1 MNTETFEEVALG
13 EKIVGD
19 KAKWISEG
27 MEVTLVSFLDKVIEV
42 QIPTVMVY
50 TIIETDPTLKGATVN
65 NYIKPAVLD
74 CGATINVPG
83 YLEQGESI
91 KVDTEKEEFLERNKG
106 V

>member
-27 MEVTLVSFLDKVIEV
+27 MEITLVTFLDKVIEV
-42 QIPTVMVY
+42 QVPTVMVY
-50 TIIETDPTLKGATVN
+50 TIAECDPNMKGATVSA
-65 NYIKPAVLD
+65 YTKPAVLD

-83 YLEQGESI
+83 YLEQGEAI
-91 KVDTEKEEFLERNKG
+91 KVDTEKEEFLERAK
-106 V
+106 